1 MGFAPRWNADFLLLY
16 ARMAGASF
24 RKGSPLTWNDEG
36 LAAAI
41 GGLAAW
47 STEVNRSPADED
59 DFHFKYLYLPRYL
72 SVQEGRIRFAYMDSS
87 EFFLLSEERRAP
99 MEFRWVA
106 RGTSIPV
113 LEDALYAGIL
123 RKGRGRAAAESFLRW
138 FFREETQRYLLEKTR
153 QMRTNESVFGIAG
166 GFSSIRSVNE
176 KALPAFYP
184 SLLGHLPPPEY
195 IEAPPALPAEWP
207 DLKERVLKP
216 FLLNASGTTLP
227 DFDPR
232 ADLRRRM
239 DQWKKQTAGS

>member
-1 MGFAPRWNADFLLLY
+1 M
-16 ARMAGASF
+16 
-24 RKGSPLTWNDEG
+24 
-36 LAAAI
+36 
-41 GGLAAW
+41 
-47 STEVNRSPADED
+47 NRSPADED
-59 DFHFKYLYLPRYL
+59 DFQFKYLYLPRYL
-72 SVQEGRIRFAYMDSS
+72 SVQEGRIRFAYMNSS

-138 FFREETQRYLLEKTR
+138 FFRGGDAALPPRKDPA
-153 QMRTNESVFGIAG
+153 MRTNESVFGIAG
-166 GFSSIRSVNE
+166 GFSSIRSVNQ

-216 FLLNASGTTLP
+216 FLLNASGTSLP

-239 DQWKKQTAGS
+239 DQWKKQTAGSQL